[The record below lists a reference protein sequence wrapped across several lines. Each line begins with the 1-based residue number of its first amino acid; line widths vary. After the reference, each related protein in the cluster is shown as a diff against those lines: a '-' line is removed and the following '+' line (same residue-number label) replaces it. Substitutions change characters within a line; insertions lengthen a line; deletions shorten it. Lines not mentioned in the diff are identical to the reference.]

1 MKIYKKVA
9 VLGAFVFGLNA
20 CVSAQKPAY
29 DANWE
34 SLKKH
39 ETPDWFRD
47 AKFGIYFHWG
57 PYSVPAYQNEWYS
70 HNMYIKGSKANLYHE
85 KTYGSLDKFGY
96 KDFIPLFKAEK
107 FDANEWVSLFETAG
121 AKFSGPIAEHAD
133 GFAMWDSKLT
143 EWDAKDMG
151 PKRDIVGEMKKAISK
166 TNMKFLLTYH
176 RHWMYAWY
184 PTWDKTTD
192 ASNPEF
198 AGLYGPKVPER
209 TFVMANKPTS
219 PLPGADFNKEWLD
232 RLTELV
238 DNYSPDLVWFDNKMD
253 IIDERKRLEFLSS
266 FYNKA
271 AKQNKEVVCTYKF
284 EDMAVGSAVLDLER
298 ARMSEGKEF
307 PWLTDDSI
315 DWHTWSYTNTPN
327 FKSTNRLID
336 FLVDVV
342 SKNGNVLL
350 NVTPK
355 ADGSIPDEVRER
367 LTEMGAWL
375 KINGEAI
382 YGTRPWHIYGE
393 GETKVVEGHLSEEKN
408 KDNVAEDIR
417 FTTKGN
423 ALYAISLDVPKGQLL
438 IKSLANGDAKMK
450 TISKVSLLGYS
461 GKVKW
466 ERTEKGLEIHFPAD
480 FSGQHAVAF
489 KIE

>member
-1 MKIYKKVA
+1 
-9 VLGAFVFGLNA
+9 
-20 CVSAQKPAY
+20 
-29 DANWE
+29 
-34 SLKKH
+34 
-39 ETPDWFRD
+39 
-47 AKFGIYFHWG
+47 
-57 PYSVPAYQNEWYS
+57 
-70 HNMYIKGSKANLYHE
+70 
-85 KTYGSLDKFGY
+85 
-96 KDFIPLFKAEK
+96 
-107 FDANEWVSLFETAG
+107 
-121 AKFSGPIAEHAD
+121 
-133 GFAMWDSKLT
+133 
-143 EWDAKDMG
+143 
-151 PKRDIVGEMKKAISK
+151 
-166 TNMKFLLTYH
+166 
-176 RHWMYAWY
+176 
-184 PTWDKTTD
+184 
-192 ASNPEF
+192 
-198 AGLYGPKVPER
+198 
-209 TFVMANKPTS
+209 
-219 PLPGADFNKEWLD
+219 
-232 RLTELV
+232 
-238 DNYSPDLVWFDNKMD
+238 
-253 IIDERKRLEFLSS
+253 
-266 FYNKA
+266 
-271 AKQNKEVVCTYKF
+271 
-284 EDMAVGSAVLDLER
+284 
-298 ARMSEGKEF
+298 MSEGKEF

-342 SKNGNVLL
+342 SKNGNVLI

-355 ADGSIPDEVRER
+355 TDGSIPDEVRER

-408 KDNVAEDIR
+408 KDNVAKDIR

-423 ALYAISLDVPKGQLL
+423 VLYAISLDVPKGQLL

-450 TISKVSLLGYS
+450 TISKVSLLAYS